1 MKDTLSSYEPGMA
14 EEGGEK
20 QCAGIIRSKKS
31 RPAAD
36 IFISS
41 EKRGEVSI
49 AVASAEQSLHA
60 LRSQDSWQKL
70 RRQIIERAI
79 RFADNAIFDFRLLLT
94 DARCA
99 EQAGQML
106 WQLIRPFAPQVL
118 VGPGLGAA
126 PLLYAV
132 ALAAL
137 RDDVHLHVLMV
148 RDKRKEHNQKKWVE
162 GRRQPDHSRAIVLD
176 DFMESGSALPLVER
190 ALKADG
196 HQLDIQAVALF
207 FDMWQPLGS
216 RQISTGRYPV
226 VSLYTRHDIGLSRDC
241 FDARPPSMKGRYPDF
256 VAHEPLWWRLGLN
269 DKTDYPLKCAPVIA
283 DNAVFVADDHSRV
296 WRHDARSGDI
306 AWCYES
312 LAQPRKGIVQQLQY
326 ADGSLVFGC
335 YDGTVTRLDAA
346 SGALLWRWRV
356 DSSVHATPA
365 LDLEHGRLFINTE
378 QWNEGQ
384 PFGHL
389 TALDWRTGKT
399 LWQYTHPWWPPGSP
413 IHDARSNVV
422 MATCND
428 QTLLALDADSG
439 QLRWERATR
448 GLVRGKPA
456 IAHGRVLVATEK
468 GHLACLSIDNGE
480 ALWRSRY
487 GRGEMH
493 QFLQIAPGRE
503 GDVVITLDA
512 RWHLV
517 AFDIAS
523 GAIRWMSRL
532 RSAGN
537 WCPVTC
543 GDYLV
548 VLSRDG
554 HLAVFDPLTE
564 NKVWEGSTSGH
575 YRQPPAIGRMQHD
588 DGSTTSIIALASNN
602 AGLKVFAIDPFFT
615 SPRPS

>member
-1 MKDTLSSYEPGMA
+1 MSELTTPFDPGN
-14 EEGGEK
+14 
-20 QCAGIIRSKKS
+20 
-31 RPAAD
+31 
-36 IFISS
+36 
-41 EKRGEVSI
+41 
-49 AVASAEQSLHA
+49 AVATAALSLRELHA
-60 LRSQDSWQKL
+60 QQAWEDL
-70 RRQIIERAI
+70 RRMIYRHAI
-79 RFADNAIFDFRLLLT
+79 RFADNIVFDFRLLLT

-99 EQAGQML
+99 EQAGRML

-126 PLLYAV
+126 PLLYAI

-137 RDDVHLHVLMV
+137 RDDVELQVLMV

-162 GRRQPDHSRAIVLD
+162 GRRQPDQCRAVVLD
-176 DFMESGSALPLVER
+176 DFMENGSALPLVER

-196 HQLDIQAVALF
+196 HVLDIGAVALF

-241 FDARPPSMKGRYPDF
+241 FDARPPAMKGSYPDF
-256 VAHEPLWWRLGLN
+256 VADTPLWWRLGLN
-269 DKTDYPLKCAPVIA
+269 DKTDTPFKCAPVIA

-296 WRHDARSGDI
+296 WRHDARSGEI
-306 AWCYES
+306 VWCYDS
-312 LAQPRKGIVQQLQY
+312 LAEPQKGIVQQLQY

-346 SGALLWRWRV
+346 TGAVLWRWRL

-365 LDLEHGRLFINTE
+365 LDLAHGRIFINTE
-378 QWNEGQ
+378 QWNAGQ

-389 TALDWRTGKT
+389 YALDWVSGKP
-399 LWQYTHPWWPPGSP
+399 LWQYANAWWPPGSP
-413 IHDARSNVV
+413 AYDVHSNTVI
-422 MATCND
+422 ATCND
-428 QTLLALDADSG
+428 QTVKALDAGTG
-439 QLRWERATR
+439 QLRWQRTTQ

-456 IAHGRVLVATEK
+456 VAQGRVLVATER
-468 GHLACLSIDNGE
+468 GHLSCFCIDTGDT
-480 ALWRSRY
+480 LWSTRY

-493 QFLQIAPGRE
+493 QFLHIVPGPE
-503 GDVVITLDA
+503 VDVVITLDA

-517 AFDIAS
+517 AFDVAT
-523 GAIRWMSRL
+523 GAIRWLSGL

-537 WCPVTC
+537 WCPVVC

-548 VLSRDG
+548 VLSREG
-554 HLAVFDPLTE
+554 HLAVFDSQRE
-564 NKVWEGSTSGH
+564 IKVWEGATGGH
-575 YRQPPAIGRMQHD
+575 YRQPPAIGRIEHA
-588 DGSTTSIIALASNN
+588 DGSSQSVIALVSNN

-615 SPRPS
+615 LARSS